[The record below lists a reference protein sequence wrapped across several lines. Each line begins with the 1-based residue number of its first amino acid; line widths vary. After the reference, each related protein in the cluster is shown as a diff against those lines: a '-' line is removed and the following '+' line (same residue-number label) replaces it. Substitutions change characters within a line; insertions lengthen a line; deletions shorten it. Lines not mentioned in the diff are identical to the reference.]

1 MRHYSLVFNTTIGS
15 RRSIRINNPNID
27 LPTEE
32 ISAAVD
38 QMLENDVFDQSKG
51 GLDSLSRMELT
62 TIERTA
68 IL

>member
-1 MRHYSLVFNTTIGS
+1 MVFNTTTGS
-15 RRSIRINNPNID
+15 RRSICINNPNID

-32 ISAAVD
+32 TSAAID
-38 QMLENDVFDQSKG
+38 KMLEYDVFDQSKG
-51 GLDSLSRMELT
+51 GLDILSKMELS